1 MNILRFVMI
10 LIVIVVTIIIEY
22 VILTGKYDTITTV
35 YEKLPDAI
43 KDVAVKKGKQ
53 CTMDGNFVDYM
64 GRRLES
70 NVVDCTT
77 CIQYLS
83 VNTDGYCQPMQYDG
97 SVCSTF
103 GGSRPCPKKSTNY
116 AQYKKL

>member
-1 MNILRFVMI
+1 MNIIKVVMI
-10 LIVIVVTIIIEY
+10 LFVIVVTIVIEY

-35 YEKLPDAI
+35 YEKLPDA
-43 KDVAVKKGKQ
+43 VKFVDAIEKGKK
-53 CTMDGNFVDYM
+53 CEMKGNFVDYM

-83 VNTDGYCQPMQYDG
+83 MNTDGFCQSMQYDG
-97 SVCSTF
+97 SACSTF
-103 GGSRPCPKKSTNY
+103 GGSRPCPKKV
-116 AQYKKL
+116 